1 MGHCPSSGVDD
12 LKTLAIETATPA
24 SSVALG
30 EGAELV
36 AMSASVAGKGHVG
49 FLVPAIDFCFDRAG
63 WARDDLELVAVD
75 IGPGPFTGL
84 RAGIS
89 VAQAL
94 AAAVGV
100 PIVTVSSL
108 DVLALRAAT
117 GRRIIWPVVDVRR
130 GQVATANYR
139 PVPGGVVQDGPAE
152 LVTPEELAAL
162 INANGEDALVVGDH
176 MALPDGVFQ
185 GLHRVKVGRPRFPA
199 ADVILEIAQMRARR
213 DAFASAEEVRPRYM
227 REPDALINWTDIR
240 EEGLWPGA
248 VG

>member
-1 MGHCPSSGVDD
+1 MVWTVPDGANR

-30 EGAELV
+30 RGSELA
-36 AMSASVAGKGHVG
+36 AMSVSVDGKGHVG
-49 FLVPAIDFCFDRAG
+49 FLVPAIDFCFARAG
-63 WARDDLELVAVD
+63 WSRSDLDLVAVD

-84 RAGIS
+84 RAGLS

-117 GRRIIWPVVDVRR
+117 GRRTIWPVVDVRR
-130 GQVATANYR
+130 GQVATAPYR
-139 PVPGGVVQDGPAE
+139 PLPGGVVQEGPTEIVSA
-152 LVTPEELAAL
+152 EELSAL
-162 INANGEDALVVGDH
+162 IDASGEDALVVGDH
-176 MALPDGVFQ
+176 GVLPEQVFQ
-185 GLHRVKVGRPRFPA
+185 GLHRVRLGRPRYPA
-199 ADVILEIAQMRARR
+199 ADTILEIATMRANREMY
-213 DAFASAEEVRPRYM
+213 AVAEDVRPLYL

-248 VG
+248 TG